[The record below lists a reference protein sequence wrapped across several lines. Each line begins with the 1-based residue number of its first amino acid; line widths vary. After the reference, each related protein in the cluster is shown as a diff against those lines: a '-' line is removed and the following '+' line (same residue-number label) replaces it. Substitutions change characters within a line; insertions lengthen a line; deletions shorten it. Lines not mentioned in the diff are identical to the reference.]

1 MKTRM
6 GGEKMNKN
14 KINFKTIRF
23 YVFIVIF
30 LIIIIFPFYW
40 EFITSIKKP
49 DEIFGS
55 FTRFWPKHS
64 TLESYK
70 LVFTARPFG
79 KFLWNSFVISSLT
92 TIVAIVFA
100 SFAAYAIARLKF
112 KGKSIILGLVLA
124 VSMFPQISTISPIYM
139 FMKAMGLRDTYIGLI
154 IPYTTFA
161 LPLAIWNLT
170 TFFKEIPF
178 SLEEAAR
185 IDGASPMQTFARII
199 VPLAAPGTFTTAI
212 LVFIAAWNEFLFAL
226 TINTKDIRKTVPV
239 AITMFQGQYTIP
251 WGETAAATVIVTI
264 PLIILVLLFQKR
276 IVAGLTSGAVKG

>member
-1 MKTRM
+1 MSR
-6 GGEKMNKN
+6 N
-14 KINFKTIRF
+14 KISFKTVRF
-23 YVFIVIF
+23 YVFILIF

-55 FTRFWPKHS
+55 FTRFWPKHA

-170 TFFKEIPF
+170 TFFKEIPY

>member
-1 MKTRM
+1 
-6 GGEKMNKN
+6 MNKRTF
-14 KINFKTIRF
+14 NFKNIRF
-23 YVFIVIF
+23 YTFIVIF

-40 EFITSIKKP
+40 EFVTSIKKA
-49 DEIFGS
+49 DAIFGNFKS
-55 FTRFWPKHS
+55 FWPS
-64 TLESYK
+64 SPTLESYK
-70 LVFTARPFG
+70 LVFTARPFA
-79 KFLWNSFVISSLT
+79 KFLWNSFLISSLT

-100 SFAAYAIARLKF
+100 SFTAYAVARLKF
-112 KGKSIILGLVLA
+112 RGKAIILGLVLA

-139 FMKAMGLRDTYIGLI
+139 FMKAMGLRDTIIGLV

-178 SLEEAAR
+178 SLEEAAK
-185 IDGASPMQTFARII
+185 IDGASPMQTFIKII
-199 VPLAAPGTFTTAI
+199 IPLAAPGTFTTAI

>member
-1 MKTRM
+1 M
-6 GGEKMNKN
+6 GGEKMSKN

-100 SFAAYAIARLKF
+100 SLAAYAIARLKF

>member
-1 MKTRM
+1 MS
-6 GGEKMNKN
+6 KN
-14 KINFKTIRF
+14 KINFKSIRF
-23 YVFIVIF
+23 YVFIVVF

-55 FTRFWPKHS
+55 FTRFWPKHA

>member
-1 MKTRM
+1 MS
-6 GGEKMNKN
+6 KN
-14 KINFKTIRF
+14 KINFKSIRF
-23 YVFIVIF
+23 YVFIVVF

-55 FTRFWPKHS
+55 FTRFWPKHA

-112 KGKSIILGLVLA
+112 KGKSIILGLILA

>member
-1 MKTRM
+1 MS
-6 GGEKMNKN
+6 KN
-14 KINFKTIRF
+14 KINFKSIRF
-23 YVFIVIF
+23 YVFIVVF

-55 FTRFWPKHS
+55 FTRFWPKHA

-112 KGKSIILGLVLA
+112 KGKSIILGLILA

-161 LPLAIWNLT
+161 LPLAIWNLS

>member
-1 MKTRM
+1 MKKSDFTF
-6 GGEKMNKN
+6 KN
-14 KINFKTIRF
+14 IRF
-23 YVFIVIF
+23 YLFLAIF
-30 LIIIIFPFYW
+30 LVIIIFPFYW
-40 EFITSIKKP
+40 EFVTSLKKP
-49 DEIFGS
+49 DEIFSS
-55 FTRFWPKHS
+55 FRLWPKEL
-64 TLESYK
+64 TLQSYK

-79 KFLWNSFVISSLT
+79 RFLMNSFVISSLT
-92 TIVAIVFA
+92 TLLAIVIA
-100 SFAAYAIARLKF
+100 SFSAYAIARLKF
-112 KGKSIILGLVLA
+112 KGKPLILGLILA

-139 FMKAMGLRDTYIGLI
+139 FMKTMGLRDTYMGLV
-154 IPYTTFA
+154 IPYITFA

-178 SLEEAAR
+178 SLEEAAK
-185 IDGASPMQTFARII
+185 IDGASPMQTFNKII
-199 VPLAAPGTFTTAI
+199 IPLAAPGTFTTAI

-251 WGETAAATVIVTI
+251 WGETAAATVIVTV

>member
-1 MKTRM
+1 
-6 GGEKMNKN
+6 MNKRTFT
-14 KINFKTIRF
+14 FKNIRF
-23 YVFIVIF
+23 YTFIVIF

-40 EFITSIKKP
+40 EFVTSIKKP
-49 DEIFGS
+49 DAIFGNFKS
-55 FTRFWPKHS
+55 FWPS
-64 TLESYK
+64 SPTLESYK
-70 LVFTARPFG
+70 LVFTARPFA

-100 SFAAYAIARLKF
+100 SFTAYAVARLKF
-112 KGKSIILGLVLA
+112 RGKSIILGLVLA

-139 FMKAMGLRDTYIGLI
+139 FMKAMGLRDTIIGLV

-178 SLEEAAR
+178 SLEEAAK
-185 IDGASPMQTFARII
+185 IDGASPMQTFAKII
-199 VPLAAPGTFTTAI
+199 IPLAAPGTFTTAI

>member
-1 MKTRM
+1 MKKT
-6 GGEKMNKN
+6 NSVLKN
-14 KINFKTIRF
+14 VRF
-23 YVFIVIF
+23 YSFIAVFLV
-30 LIIIIFPFYW
+30 IIIFPFYW
-40 EFITSIKKP
+40 ELVTSLKKP
-49 DEIFGS
+49 GDIFGN
-55 FTRFWPKHS
+55 FTQFFPS
-64 TLESYK
+64 SPTLESYK

-79 KFLWNSFVISSLT
+79 KFLLNSFVISSLT
-92 TIVAIVFA
+92 TIFAIAIAAFC
-100 SFAAYAIARLKF
+100 AYAVARLKF
-112 KGKSIILGLVLA
+112 KGKSIVLGLVLA
-124 VSMFPQISTISPIYM
+124 VSMFPGISTISPIYL
-139 FMKAMGLRDTYIGLI
+139 FMKTMGLRDTYMGLV
-154 IPYTTFA
+154 IPYITFA

-170 TFFKEIPF
+170 TFFREIPY

-185 IDGASPMQTFARII
+185 IDGASPMQTFFRII

-212 LVFIAAWNEFLFAL
+212 LVFIAAWNEFFFAL

>member
-1 MKTRM
+1 
-6 GGEKMNKN
+6 MNKRTFT
-14 KINFKTIRF
+14 FKNIRF
-23 YVFIVIF
+23 YTFIVIF

-40 EFITSIKKP
+40 EFVTSIKKP
-49 DEIFGS
+49 DAIFGNFKS
-55 FTRFWPKHS
+55 FWPS
-64 TLESYK
+64 SPTLESYK
-70 LVFTARPFG
+70 LVFTARPFA

-100 SFAAYAIARLKF
+100 SFTAYAVARLKF
-112 KGKSIILGLVLA
+112 KGKAIILGLVLA

-139 FMKAMGLRDTYIGLI
+139 FMKAMGLRDTIIGLV

-178 SLEEAAR
+178 SLEEAAK
-185 IDGASPMQTFARII
+185 IDGASPMQTFAKII
-199 VPLAAPGTFTTAI
+199 IPLAAPGTFTTAI

>member
-1 MKTRM
+1 
-6 GGEKMNKN
+6 MNKN